1 MPMYQ
6 RKARSPMNFA
16 ENTPRAKAPE
26 SRRRRELAGMN
37 YESAAGQLSPTNQ
50 GTGLA
55 MPHGSDILKSGMV
68 GRGTAI
74 GTMSLTPAA
83 AARLQES
90 AGAKAGGRAFK
101 VMKSGGRV
109 VLLVAIGLDTWEV
122 YEAEDRTGA
131 AVEKAGAWA
140 AAATT
145 TKAVGSLAAPL
156 LGGGPAGWVAYGLIV
171 GGAAAVAYLVGGEA
185 AETLYESRRTE
196 T

>member
-1 MPMYQ
+1 M
-6 RKARSPMNFA
+6 
-16 ENTPRAKAPE
+16 
-26 SRRRRELAGMN
+26 RRGPGSSQIANSGV
-37 YESAAGQLSPTNQ
+37 
-50 GTGLA
+50 A
-55 MPHGSDILKSGMV
+55 MPNAAELLKSGMV
-68 GRGTAI
+68 GRGTST
-74 GTMSLTPAA
+74 GTMSMTPEVTAA
-83 AARLQES
+83 LKDS
-90 AGAKAGGRAFK
+90 AHAVAGERAFK

-109 VLLVAIGLDTWEV
+109 VLLVAVSLDTWEV